1 MYRQALKSVGR
12 GSALPYGYT
21 LTVWCSGAVLMHS
34 HGPPPVGDVFLFLAG
49 GVAAFAVLA
58 AIARG
63 APDPAEP
70 RPADMLATGA
80 SHFVAVGG
88 AVGAVALLAEIHGAV
103 AWPLGSFT
111 ATLVYLLLATL
122 ELTTV
127 RR

>member
-1 MYRQALKSVGR
+1 MTRQALKSVAR

-21 LTVWCSGAVLMHS
+21 LTVWSTGAVLMRS

-49 GVAAFAVLA
+49 GVAAFAAIA

-63 APDPAEP
+63 AADPPDP
-70 RPADMLATGA
+70 RPGELLTTGA
-80 SHFVAVGG
+80 AHFAAVAG
-88 AVGAVALLAEIHGAV
+88 AVGAAALVAEIAGGI
-103 AWPLGSFT
+103 AWPLGSFA

-122 ELTTV
+122 ELAIV